1 MLVSLV
7 ARSQIQS
14 DFLTFFTYVEIKERK
29 VGSTKF
35 DYSVCEGSL
44 IARDVIL
51 TAAHC
56 IDANLPIVS
65 VTVQVNATT
74 LYYYTGNEYLQK
86 VIKRIPFLNYNSDT
100 KEADLGMLVLD
111 RPVNGVP
118 LIKLNSVSSTPKVG
132 QSSTVIGFGYI
143 DNEETDPEYLMRSI
157 YTDCISTRL

>member
-1 MLVSLV
+1 V
-7 ARSQIQS
+7 
-14 DFLTFFTYVEIKERK
+14 
-29 VGSTKF
+29 
-35 DYSVCEGSL
+35 
-44 IARDVIL
+44 
-51 TAAHC
+51 AHC
-56 IDANLPIVS
+56 IDANKPTVS

-132 QSSTVIGFGYI
+132 QSSTVLDFGYI

-157 YTDCISTRL
+157 YIDCITTRL